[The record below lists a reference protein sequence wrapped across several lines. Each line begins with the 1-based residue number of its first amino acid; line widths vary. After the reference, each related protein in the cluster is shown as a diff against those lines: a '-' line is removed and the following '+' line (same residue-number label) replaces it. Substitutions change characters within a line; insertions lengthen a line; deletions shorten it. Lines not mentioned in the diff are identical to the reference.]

1 MARELAVHGGRPAF
15 EQPRHVGE
23 PNVTDQA
30 AFLRRVADILER
42 RRFTNNGPFVAE
54 LEEIVSARLGVAE
67 CVAVSN
73 ATIGLQLVLS
83 ALAVTGEVVVPSWTF
98 IATPHAAQISGL
110 RVRFVDVDRSTHTV
124 SPEHLR
130 RLVNDD
136 TAAIIGVHLF
146 GQPCDV
152 AALED
157 IAGPLDIPVIY
168 DAAHALGVNTETTP
182 IGNHGEAEVFSL
194 HATKFVHGFE
204 GGLITTNDKALAD
217 ELRLLRNFGFTNSG
231 RVARLGMNAKLSEI
245 HAAMA
250 VTQFESMDKLREIN
264 ATRHTA
270 YSAGTESIPG
280 LELFQPDAAVRN
292 DQYVVF
298 DVEPA
303 VTGITRDELIVV
315 LEAEGVLARRYFAPG
330 CHRQMPY
337 VIEQPGAGRWL
348 PGTEELCERTLVLP
362 TGPNMSVSDVEIVT
376 EVLASAVSVNRRL
389 KRSCTD
395 LVSSR

>member
-1 MARELAVHGGRPAF
+1 MARKLAVHGGSPAF

-54 LEEIVSARLGVAE
+54 LEEVVCARLGVAE

-83 ALAVTGEVVVPSWTF
+83 ALGVSGEVIVPSWTF
-98 IATPHAAQISGL
+98 IATPHAAQISGM
-110 RVRFVDVDRSTHTV
+110 RVRFVDVDRASHTV

-130 RLVNDD
+130 RLVNAD

-152 AALED
+152 AALEE
-157 IAGPLDIPVIY
+157 IASPLDIPVIY
-168 DAAHALGVNTETTP
+168 DAAHALGVSIKTSP
-182 IGNHGEAEVFSL
+182 IGNNGVAEVFSL

-204 GGLITTNDKALAD
+204 GGLITTNDKVLAD
-217 ELRLLRNFGFTNSG
+217 ELRLLRNFGFANCG
-231 RVARLGMNAKLSEI
+231 RVERLGMNAKLSEI

-250 VTQFESMDKLREIN
+250 VTQFEAMDKLREIN
-264 ATRHTA
+264 AARHAA
-270 YSAGTESIPG
+270 YSAGTASLPG

-292 DQYVVF
+292 DQYVVL
-298 DVEPA
+298 DVDA
-303 VTGITRDELIVV
+303 AITGITRDELIAV

-337 VIEQPGAGRWL
+337 VTEQPGAGRWL
-348 PGTEELCERTLVLP
+348 PATEELGERTLVLP
-362 TGPNMSVSDVEIVT
+362 TGPNMSVSDVETVT
-376 EVLASAVSVNRRL
+376 EILASAISVNRRL
-389 KRSCTD
+389 KRSRTD